1 MKLFQF
7 LVLIFLLFQL
17 NFGVAL
23 GNPDSSDSDSNDDS
37 KPVNEAYQNAYYEVK
52 SGNFR
57 VAIKYLKQAAKA
69 PQIKR
74 ISII

>member
-17 NFGVAL
+17 NFVVAL
-23 GNPDSSDSDSNDDS
+23 GNSDSSDSDSNDDS

-52 SGNFR
+52 SGNF
-57 VAIKYLKQAAKA
+57 
-69 PQIKR
+69 
-74 ISII
+74 